1 MTAVNLLS
9 TYMEPDVVKL
19 QDLKQ
24 EQSILHY
31 FLFLFLFQITCQ
43 CAVFLSS
50 YFSLV
55 EVLAEMCTSKKCF
68 I

>member
-1 MTAVNLLS
+1 MIAVNLLS
-9 TYMEPDVVKL
+9 TYIEPDVVKV

-31 FLFLFLFQITCQ
+31 FLFLFQITCQ
-43 CAVFLSS
+43 CTVFLSS
-50 YFSLV
+50 YFSPV
-55 EVLAEMCTSKKCF
+55 EVPAEMCTSKKSF

>member
-1 MTAVNLLS
+1 MTAINLLC
-9 TYMEPDVVKL
+9 TYMESDVFKV

-31 FLFLFLFQITCQ
+31 FLFLFQITCQ

-50 YFSLV
+50 YFSLA
-55 EVLAEMCTSKKCF
+55 EVLAEICTSKKSF